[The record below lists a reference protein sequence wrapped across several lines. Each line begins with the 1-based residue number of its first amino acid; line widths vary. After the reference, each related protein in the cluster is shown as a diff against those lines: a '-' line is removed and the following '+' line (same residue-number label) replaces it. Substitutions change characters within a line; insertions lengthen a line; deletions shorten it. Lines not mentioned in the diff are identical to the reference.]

1 MQPDTVGNGLVSSP
15 ILCVRGS
22 VSVEAEP
29 AVVVPPLD
37 RLAEDGVGHVHRHH
51 LLHGRL
57 VADHVGVEL
66 ETTQVKMGNSVNE
79 AHEHTETT
87 LPPQHFPPFW
97 TLRDRRP

>member
-1 MQPDTVGNGLVSSP
+1 MIFFILWVVFLPV
-15 ILCVRGS
+15 LCVRGG

-37 RLAEDGVGHVHRHH
+37 RFAEDGVGHVHRHH

-66 ETTQVKMGNSVNE
+66 ETTQVITIMIGIIGRVSV
-79 AHEHTETT
+79 HS
-87 LPPQHFPPFW
+87 LWFI
-97 TLRDRRP
+97 RDSL